1 VSLVPPPEDEEEHH
15 APSAAPAHTDVAAL
29 YQRYHGTLLRQAT
42 SALPAHLKDHAS
54 DARAMVFT
62 RLVQQERDGTLTE
75 QPNWEAYL
83 VKAVKRACF
92 DIIKITS
99 KVQPT
104 EQIVPD
110 DAAMHRA
117 VAPDPTG
124 DTAAERLDDAAQ
136 GRRARAALHS
146 LPPRLREIVIAR
158 LGGRSYRDVGKEV
171 GLTGQRVGQLYDEAM
186 NALRKEVNRHDG

>member
-1 VSLVPPPEDEEEHH
+1 VSVVPPPEYEEEDH
-15 APSAAPAHTDVAAL
+15 AASAAPAHTDVAAL
-29 YQRYHGTLLRQAT
+29 YQRYHGTLLRQAM
-42 SALPAHLKDHAS
+42 SVLPAHLKDQAS
-54 DARAMVFT
+54 DARTIVFT
-62 RLVQQERDGTLTE
+62 RLIQQQRAGTLTE

-92 DIIKITS
+92 DIIKITRKS
-99 KVQPT
+99 QPT
-104 EQIVPD
+104 EQTVPD
-110 DAAMHRA
+110 DADMHRA
-117 VAPDPTG
+117 VPPDPTG

-158 LGGRSYRDVGKEV
+158 LGGRSYRDIGKEV

-186 NALRKEVNRHDG
+186 HALRKEVNRSNG